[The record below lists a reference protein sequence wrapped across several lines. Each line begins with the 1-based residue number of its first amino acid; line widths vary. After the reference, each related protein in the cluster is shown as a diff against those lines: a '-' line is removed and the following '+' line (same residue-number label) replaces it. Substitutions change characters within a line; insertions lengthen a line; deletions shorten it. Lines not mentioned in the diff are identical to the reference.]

1 VSRVSRA
8 GVLAAYRDGLTVIC
22 ELAAQFTGAT
32 WLTVTPCSEWR
43 AVDLSGHLRC
53 VADDYHE
60 YLDDA
65 PASRLA
71 RLLATDVPADSLA
84 RKLARQNAAE
94 LAALPDAPGPDHI
107 AAFAESARAYGRRLA
122 PSWDLPHHR
131 YRGAEITVGAMAG
144 AACAEWHL
152 HAWDLARS
160 LGKDY
165 RPADPELVL
174 AGWRG
179 GTPQL
184 WPAPAAEPGSDDPWY
199 SLLLGS
205 GRDPG
210 WAQLLQWPAVAGL
223 GRGPLNRLRFVTLDV
238 SRVRAAYPALNDGY
252 AYLDGAA
259 GTQVPAAVV
268 EAIAATYRSGIGNAG
283 GAFPASARA
292 DAIVAECRRAL
303 ADLTGA
309 EPDGV
314 ILGPNMTTLTYRLA
328 ETLSRQW
335 GPGDEVV
342 VSRLDH
348 DANVRPWVQAAARS
362 GATLRWAE
370 VDPSTAELPAAQYG
384 DLLGEHT
391 RLVAVTAAS
400 NIVGTRP
407 DVPAIAAAAH
417 AVGAL
422 CYVDGVHATP
432 HVPVDVRA
440 LGADF
445 YATSAYKWSGPHIG
459 TVVADPALLETLHPD
474 KLEPAPAG
482 VPGRFE
488 RGTAAFADLAGV
500 AAAVDHLAALDHA
513 ATGSRRDRVLASMA
527 AVEQYEGALF
537 TRLLDG
543 LAAMR
548 HVTLYGKAALR
559 TPTAFF
565 TVAGYTPR
573 AVAAALADAKV
584 NVWNGDNYAW
594 ELARVLGVREAG
606 GGVRAGLV
614 HYNDEAEVDRLLA
627 AVAELAPG
635 SMR

>member
-1 VSRVSRA
+1 
-8 GVLAAYRDGLTVIC
+8 
-22 ELAAQFTGAT
+22 
-32 WLTVTPCSEWR
+32 
-43 AVDLSGHLRC
+43 
-53 VADDYHE
+53 
-60 YLDDA
+60 
-65 PASRLA
+65 
-71 RLLATDVPADSLA
+71 
-84 RKLARQNAAE
+84 
-94 LAALPDAPGPDHI
+94 
-107 AAFAESARAYGRRLA
+107 
-122 PSWDLPHHR
+122 
-131 YRGAEITVGAMAG
+131 MAG
-144 AACAEWHL
+144 
-152 HAWDLARS
+152 
-160 LGKDY
+160 
-165 RPADPELVL
+165 
-174 AGWRG
+174 
-179 GTPQL
+179 
-184 WPAPAAEPGSDDPWY
+184 
-199 SLLLGS
+199 
-205 GRDPG
+205 
-210 WAQLLQWPAVAGL
+210 
-223 GRGPLNRLRFVTLDV
+223 
-238 SRVRAAYPALNDGY
+238 
-252 AYLDGAA
+252 
-259 GTQVPAAVV
+259 
-268 EAIAATYRSGIGNAG
+268 
-283 GAFPASARA
+283 
-292 DAIVAECRRAL
+292 CRRAI

-328 ETLSRQW
+328 DTLSRRW

-362 GATLRWAE
+362 GATVRWAE
-370 VDPSTAELPAAQYG
+370 VDSSTAELPAAQFG
-384 DLLGEHT
+384 ELLSERT

-474 KLEPAPAG
+474 KLAPAPSG

-500 AAAVDHLAALDHA
+500 AAAVDHLAALDRDSA
-513 ATGSRRDRVLASMA
+513 AAGSRRERVLASMA
-527 AVEQYEGALF
+527 AVERYEAQLF

-548 HVTLYGKAALR
+548 HVTLYGKAARR

-565 TVAGYTPR
+565 TVAGYSPR
-573 AVAAALADAKV
+573 EVAARLADRKI

-594 ELARVLGVREAG
+594 ELAGAFGLRDSG

-614 HYNDEAEVDRLLA
+614 HYNDAAEVDRLLA
-627 AVAELAPG
+627 AVADLASG
-635 SMR
+635 SVR